1 MHRSLIDQAERF
13 FLLYG
18 ISACVSIEPF
28 PAAFHLTDEQHG
40 SEKAYCPIEMLM
52 QGLCSNETARLQSAA
67 GRRCFSL
74 KKNPRP
80 SAYLRRLNP
89 YTDRESAAIAT
100 LCSLFGHCGGMVV
113 SVDNNV
119 FTGEGFTVGDGQEH
133 TIDIV
138 FEGLSNLCQMDEAK
152 KPNQLIEH
160 TDSAIIVYQAMQ
172 SNGCRRG
179 IAFAL

>member
-67 GRRCFSL
+67 GRRCFPL
-74 KKNPRP
+74 KKMPKP
-80 SAYLRRLNP
+80 SACFRRLNP
-89 YTDRESAAIAT
+89 YTDHESAAIAT
-100 LCSLFGHCGGMVV
+100 LCSLFVRRGGAVV

-119 FTGEGFTVGDGQEH
+119 FTGEGFTASVGQEH
-133 TIDIV
+133 TIDI
-138 FEGLSNLCQMDEAK
+138 FFD
-152 KPNQLIEH
+152 
-160 TDSAIIVYQAMQ
+160 
-172 SNGCRRG
+172 
-179 IAFAL
+179 